1 MGDGPDAA
9 NGSFTAAIGG
19 SPDVC
24 RRLNLVATVCK
35 QDTGMARMAGC
46 LPNYH
51 PMCSTKGSVV
61 KRCTEYPGFAQ
72 LPTTKAVN
80 DAVKQLCTAKRSRPG
95 CAACL
100 PSFDAAKTYGSCD
113 LLGTWGGICAAE
125 PKLPQCANHTAL
137 CAKDKAWYFC
147 KAGAT
152 AITDKGWKLL
162 NATLTAAATTA
173 AGPKA
178 AAHDM
183 SGHDMAGHDHDM
195 AGHDMAGHDHDH
207 DMAGHNKTAPRGL
220 YESPASANTT
230 KPKAASRAACAVAA
244 PLLGLALA
252 VAAALV

>member
-1 MGDGPDAA
+1 MQVVACSYLRQWPHSCNMSRNPATPICRHA
-9 NGSFTAAIGG
+9 LAR
-19 SPDVC
+19 SP
-24 RRLNLVATVCK
+24 
-35 QDTGMARMAGC
+35 
-46 LPNYH
+46 P
-51 PMCSTKGSVV
+51 
-61 KRCTEYPGFAQ
+61 E
-72 LPTTKAVN
+72 
-80 DAVKQLCTAKRSRPG
+80 
-95 CAACL
+95 
-100 PSFDAAKTYGSCD
+100 
-113 LLGTWGGICAAE
+113 
-125 PKLPQCANHTAL
+125 LPQCANHTAL

-152 AITDKGWKLL
+152 AITDKGAALALPPGHIGSLQGGSGSVHAGVDHPSRAPIRRVFRCGCHHCQTSSGWKLL

-244 PLLGLALA
+244 PLLVSSQAGGQGEGADPT
-252 VAAALV
+252 VM